1 MHSLL
6 SLHAPARAAATDPLR
21 EVLMLQ
27 FLSLPVF
34 QVRSRGRGRVGHPN
48 TNPHPHPHPDPSS
61 NANQDPAPWNVVWR
75 AGELFPIDVGDGA
88 TYDGK
93 WSTFAQKYI
102 GAVND
107 CYRMSLRT
115 LCGDDAIG
123 HGDERYDACMGRHFG
138 GLCPSSAPFP
148 CLDGCN
154 TSYQLCAHLV

>member
-34 QVRSRGRGRVGHPN
+34 Q
-48 TNPHPHPHPDPSS
+48 
-61 NANQDPAPWNVVWR
+61 DPAPWNVVWR
-75 AGELFPIDVGDGA
+75 AGELFPIDVGDGT

-154 TSYQLCAHLV
+154 TSYQLCAHLT